1 MGVRGSY
8 WLLAMSGGLAALG
21 VVQLLAIAA
30 APEPLVAALAAFAAL
45 VPAGYFLGL
54 FAARPRLEAAKPLE
68 PSVLP
73 EGESVVVP
81 FRRRVR

>member
-1 MGVRGSY
+1 M
-8 WLLAMSGGLAALG
+8 LAVSGGLAALG

-30 APEPLVAALAAFAAL
+30 AAEPLLAVLAAFAAL

-54 FAARPRLEAAKPLE
+54 YAAQPKIEAAKPLE

-81 FRRRVR
+81 FRRRAR